1 MTTAAAAAVSLGLRV
16 LGLAARRVRLLS
28 GASPALE
35 QASARALSL
44 RNSRPRGGK
53 REEEEGG
60 RTCSRPD
67 PPQPLWAGPG
77 RPQSLG
83 DSALDHLAGIAS
95 GEAEPSLGGP
105 AAPPAPAFPGE
116 HESLL
121 SHRPDQPRNPKV
133 LRVAVIGA
141 PNAGKSTLS
150 NQLLGR
156 KVLPVSSKVHTTR
169 CNAQGVITA
178 ADTQLIILDTPGLTT
193 AAKGKRHNLEK
204 SMLSD
209 PFDSLNDADLV
220 LVLVDVSDRH
230 TRHQLHPQVLRCLK
244 QFPQVPS
251 LLVLNKVDLVKQKG
265 VLLELVVEL
274 TEGAFG
280 GKKLGTRSLYR
291 PPKRAQSPPAEA
303 LEKVPGMESGTPES
317 PKGQKGWPGFR
328 EIFMLAALQEEEVD
342 TLKKYLLKQAQPG
355 PWEYHSEVL
364 TSQSPQEICA
374 NLIRARLLEH
384 LPHEV
389 PYLVTQETALWE
401 EGPGG
406 ELQIVQHLLVP
417 KERYLK
423 MLIGHQ
429 GQVIGRIATEAGYD
443 LMDAFLCEV
452 QLKLSVQLKENL
464 SRPPLPTALHGRQTR
479 DGALTVYQ

>member
-1 MTTAAAAAVSLGLRV
+1 MTTAAAAVSLGPRV

-156 KVLPVSSKVHTTR
+156 K
-169 CNAQGVITA
+169 
-178 ADTQLIILDTPGLTT
+178 IILDTPGLTT

-209 PFDSLNDADLV
+209 PSDSLNDADLV

-251 LLVLNKVDLVKQKG
+251 LLVLNKKG

-291 PPKRAQSPPAEA
+291 PPKRAQSTPAEA
-303 LEKVPGMESGTPES
+303 VEKVPGMESGTPDS
-317 PKGQKGWPGFR
+317 PKGQKGWPGFQ

-342 TLKKYLLKQAQPG
+342 TLKARATQDPLRPQKYLLKQAQPG

-389 PYLVTQETALWE
+389 PYLVTQKTALWE

-452 QLKLSVQLKENL
+452 QLKLSVQLKE
-464 SRPPLPTALHGRQTR
+464 
-479 DGALTVYQ
+479 

>member
-251 LLVLNKVDLVKQKG
+251 LLVLNK
-265 VLLELVVEL
+265 
-274 TEGAFG
+274 
-280 GKKLGTRSLYR
+280 
-291 PPKRAQSPPAEA
+291 
-303 LEKVPGMESGTPES
+303 
-317 PKGQKGWPGFR
+317 
-328 EIFMLAALQEEEVD
+328 
-342 TLKKYLLKQAQPG
+342 KYLLKQAQPG

-452 QLKLSVQLKENL
+452 QLKLSVQLKE
-464 SRPPLPTALHGRQTR
+464 
-479 DGALTVYQ
+479 